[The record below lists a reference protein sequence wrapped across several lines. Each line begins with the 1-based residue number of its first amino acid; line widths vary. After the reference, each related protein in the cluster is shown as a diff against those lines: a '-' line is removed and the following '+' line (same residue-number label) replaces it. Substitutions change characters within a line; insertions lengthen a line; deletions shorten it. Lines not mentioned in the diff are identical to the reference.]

1 MSDEQPPR
9 EAPMSTT
16 ATVTAKEEVM
26 EMLQRLPDEITLDE
40 IQHSIFV
47 LQKAKLARQA
57 LADGDVYT
65 HEEVKERLRQW
76 LTDD

>member
-1 MSDEQPPR
+1 
-9 EAPMSTT
+9 MSTT
-16 ATVTAKEEVM
+16 ATVTAKEEVI

-40 IQHSIFV
+40 IQHSIFI
-47 LQKAKLARQA
+47 LKKAKLARQA

-65 HEEVKERLRQW
+65 HEEVKERLGQW